1 MFCSTYEATNKVSN
15 ARAVPGVEDHQALV
29 QHPDSLAQEEYH
41 TQKENLCSF
50 EILSSAEWNN
60 KKFFELVQNFLLKE
74 KENPLY
80 IISCHPYL
88 FILIVVLC
96 NLRDYIFNS
105 EQSIDKSHKG

>member
-60 KKFFELVQNFLLKE
+60 KKFFELVQNFLLQK
-74 KENPLY
+74 KKRILY
-80 IISCHPYL
+80 ILS
-88 FILIVVLC
+88 VV
-96 NLRDYIFNS
+96 IHTFS
-105 EQSIDKSHKG
+105 S